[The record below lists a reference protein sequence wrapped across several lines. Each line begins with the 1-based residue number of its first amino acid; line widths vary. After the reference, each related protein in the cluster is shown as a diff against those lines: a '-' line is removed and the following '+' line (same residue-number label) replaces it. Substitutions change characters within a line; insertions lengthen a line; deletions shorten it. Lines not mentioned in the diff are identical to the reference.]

1 MLGLEQCG
9 RTKKFVAL
17 SPFDYERNCL
27 LYIPKDISDGRSGTE
42 AEYLARRI
50 EELIELIRRR
60 ERSQGSRS
68 TNENNRL
75 IYNQLL
81 SSLGK
86 ALCCEIA
93 EAYFFNHPIQPLKQD
108 RKDRIFQSFIFSLSQ
123 NFRTHHSVSFYA
135 AEQCLTPRYFSTIVR
150 EKSGR
155 NALQW
160 IMMFIIAEAKK
171 LLDRVGLPEDP
182 DTKVMDIGVGK
193 QQLVEIAKALSK
205 DVKLLIL
212 DEPTAALN
220 DEDSAHLL
228 DLVRQL
234 RDEQGVTS
242 IIITHKLNEV
252 AAIADNV
259 TIIRDGSTVGVMYV
273 TPETPLDQEELIRKM
288 VGRPLHNLYPNH
300 PSNTPGEEYLR
311 VEDWTVHHPLDAE
324 RVIVDHANI
333 NVHAGEI
340 VGLAGLMG
348 AGRTEMAMSIFGHS
362 YGSNISGKVFVKGKE
377 VKMPNVQSA
386 IDAGL
391 AYATEDRK
399 GNGLNLLQNIRENA
413 SLASLTKISKGGV
426 VDDNLERKEVEQ
438 YRKDFNIKCHDIDV
452 NVSTLSGG
460 NQQKVLL
467 AKWVIS
473 QPDILI
479 LDEPTRGIDVGAKY
493 EIYEII
499 DKLADAG
506 KAVIVISSELPELIG
521 ICDRIYTVS
530 YGVVTDN
537 VEKNGFT
544 QEYLMKG
551 MTKEREVA
559 A

>member
-1 MLGLEQCG
+1 MSQTDTILMMENITKTFGPVKALTDVNLEVGRGEIHAICG
-9 RTKKFVAL
+9 ENGAGKSTLMNVLSGVYPYGSYSGRIVFDGKECRFRTINDSEADGIVIIHQELAL
-17 SPFDYERNCL
+17 SPF
-27 LYIPKDISDGRSGTE
+27 
-42 AEYLARRI
+42 
-50 EELIELIRRR
+50 
-60 ERSQGSRS
+60 
-68 TNENNRL
+68 
-75 IYNQLL
+75 L
-81 SSLGK
+81 S
-86 ALCCEIA
+86 IA
-93 EAYFFNHPIQPLKQD
+93 ENIFMGNEWARAGVVDWD
-108 RKDRIFQSFIFSLSQ
+108 RTR
-123 NFRTHHSVSFYA
+123 
-135 AEQCLTPRYFSTIVR
+135 
-150 EKSGR
+150 
-155 NALQW
+155 
-160 IMMFIIAEAKK
+160 AEARK

-182 DTKVMDIGVGK
+182 DTRIMDIGVGK

-228 DLVRQL
+228 GLVRQL

-259 TIIRDGSTVGVMYV
+259 TIIRDGSTVGQMYV
-273 TPETPLDQEELIRKM
+273 TPETPLDQDELIRKM
-288 VGRPLHNLYPNH
+288 VGRPLRNLYPDH
-300 PSNTPGEEYLR
+300 PSNKPGEEYLR
-311 VEDWTVHHPLDAE
+311 IEDWTVHHPLDVE

-333 NVHAGEI
+333 NVRAGEI

-348 AGRTEMAMSIFGHS
+348 AGRTELAMSVFGRS
-362 YGSNISGKVFVKGKE
+362 YGSNISGNVYVKGRK
-377 VKMPNVQSA
+377 VNLPSVQAA
-386 IDAGL
+386 IDAGI

-399 GNGLNLLQNIRENA
+399 VYGLNLLQNIRENA
-413 SLASLTKISKGGV
+413 SLASLKKMSRHGV
-426 VDDNLERKEVEQ
+426 MDDNIERKEVEE
-438 YRKDFNIKCHDIDV
+438 YRKDFHIKCHDIDV
-452 NVSTLSGG
+452 NVGTLSGG
-460 NQQKVLL
+460 NQQKVVL

-499 DKLADAG
+499 DQLADAG

-551 MTKEREVA
+551 MTKERKVDA
-559 A
+559 R

>member
-1 MLGLEQCG
+1 MSSNDTILTMENITKTFGPVKALTDVNLSVDRGEIHAICG
-9 RTKKFVAL
+9 ENGAGKSTLMNVLSGVYPYGSYSGKITFDGKECKYHTINDSEADGIVIIHQELAL
-17 SPFDYERNCL
+17 SPF
-27 LYIPKDISDGRSGTE
+27 
-42 AEYLARRI
+42 
-50 EELIELIRRR
+50 
-60 ERSQGSRS
+60 
-68 TNENNRL
+68 
-75 IYNQLL
+75 L
-81 SSLGK
+81 S
-86 ALCCEIA
+86 IA
-93 EAYFFNHPIQPLKQD
+93 EN
-108 RKDRIFQSFIFSLSQ
+108 IFIG
-123 NFRTHHSVSFYA
+123 N
-135 AEQCLTPRYFSTIVR
+135 EQAKGGVIDWDKTR
-150 EKSGR
+150 
-155 NALQW
+155 
-160 IMMFIIAEAKK
+160 AEAKK

-220 DEDSAHLL
+220 DEDSAHIL

>member
-1 MLGLEQCG
+1 M
-9 RTKKFVAL
+9 
-17 SPFDYERNCL
+17 
-27 LYIPKDISDGRSGTE
+27 
-42 AEYLARRI
+42 
-50 EELIELIRRR
+50 
-60 ERSQGSRS
+60 
-68 TNENNRL
+68 
-75 IYNQLL
+75 
-81 SSLGK
+81 
-86 ALCCEIA
+86 
-93 EAYFFNHPIQPLKQD
+93 
-108 RKDRIFQSFIFSLSQ
+108 
-123 NFRTHHSVSFYA
+123 
-135 AEQCLTPRYFSTIVR
+135 
-150 EKSGR
+150 
-155 NALQW
+155 
-160 IMMFIIAEAKK
+160 
-171 LLDRVGLPEDP
+171 
-182 DTKVMDIGVGK
+182 
-193 QQLVEIAKALSK
+193 
-205 DVKLLIL
+205 
-212 DEPTAALN
+212 
-220 DEDSAHLL
+220 
-228 DLVRQL
+228 
-234 RDEQGVTS
+234 TS

-479 LDEPTRGIDVGAKY
+479 LDEPTRGIDVGAKA
-493 EIYEII
+493 EIHKMISALASQGKGII
-499 DKLADAG
+499 M
-506 KAVIVISSELPELIG
+506 ISSEMPEILG
-521 ICDRIYTVS
+521 MSDRI
-530 YGVVTDN
+530 VVIH
-537 VEKNGFT
+537 EGRK
-544 QEYLMKG
+544 KG
-551 MTKEREVA
+551 ELLRENA
-559 A
+559 SQQAIMEMMLAQ

>member
-1 MLGLEQCG
+1 M
-9 RTKKFVAL
+9 
-17 SPFDYERNCL
+17 SPF
-27 LYIPKDISDGRSGTE
+27 
-42 AEYLARRI
+42 
-50 EELIELIRRR
+50 
-60 ERSQGSRS
+60 
-68 TNENNRL
+68 
-75 IYNQLL
+75 L
-81 SSLGK
+81 S
-86 ALCCEIA
+86 IA
-93 EAYFFNHPIQPLKQD
+93 EN
-108 RKDRIFQSFIFSLSQ
+108 IFIG
-123 NFRTHHSVSFYA
+123 N
-135 AEQCLTPRYFSTIVR
+135 EQAKGGVIDWDKTR
-150 EKSGR
+150 
-155 NALQW
+155 
-160 IMMFIIAEAKK
+160 AEAKK

-399 GNGLNLLQNIRENA
+399 DNGLNLLQNIRENA